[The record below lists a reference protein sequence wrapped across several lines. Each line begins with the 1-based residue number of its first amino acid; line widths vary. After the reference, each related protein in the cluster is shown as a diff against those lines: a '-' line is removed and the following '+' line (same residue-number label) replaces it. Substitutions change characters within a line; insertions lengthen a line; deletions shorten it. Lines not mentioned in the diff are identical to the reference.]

1 MDALHEAF
9 DAHEDPRIGW
19 YLSYLEDHSIPR
31 THFLHSVGLIGF
43 PHEQGTLR
51 NGGRGGGQR
60 APGVIRSHLRR
71 IGPVLNAEGKGDLRK
86 VFLKDYGDAQ
96 CKDYDEAL
104 KKHTELVAQVLTEN
118 DVCISFGGDNAQSYQ
133 NFCGLKESRSGSFG
147 VVNLDAHLD
156 VRPLVDGK
164 RHSGSPFRLLL
175 EDTTFQKTGSSFA
188 EFAVQSQQCSAK
200 HVRFVVDHGHS
211 VYFYGSDVKASTVVP
226 KFTEL
231 VLQPFSVAKDNLF
244 VSFDI
249 DCIASRDCP
258 GVSCPAP
265 IGLSAEDALEICY
278 DAGKCNKVSL
288 FDLSE
293 FTPDIEEYRT
303 ARLVSNMIYF
313 FLLGV
318 SQRRTE

>member
-1 MDALHEAF
+1 MDALREAF
-9 DAHEDPRIGW
+9 DAQEDPRIGW
-19 YLSYLEDHSIPR
+19 YLSYLEDNEVQK
-31 THFLHSVGLIGF
+31 THFQHSVGLVGF
-43 PHEQGTLR
+43 PHEKGTLR

-60 APGVIRSHLRR
+60 APDVIRSHLHRV
-71 IGPVLNAEGKGDLRK
+71 GPVLNAEGRGDLRK
-86 VFLKDYGDAQ
+86 VFVRDYGNAE
-96 CKDYDEAL
+96 CSDYDEAL
-104 KKHTELVAQVLTEN
+104 AKHTELVARVLKEN

-175 EDTTFQKTGSSFA
+175 EDTTFQTTESSFV
-188 EFAVQSQQCSAK
+188 EFAAQSQQCSAK
-200 HVRFVVDHGHS
+200 HARFVQDQGHR
-211 VYFYGSDVKASTVVP
+211 VYFFGSDVKASTVVP

-249 DCIASRDCP
+249 DCIASCDCP

-278 DAGKCNKVSL
+278 NAGKCNKVSM

-293 FTPDIEEYRT
+293 FTPAVEEYRT
-303 ARLVSNMIYF
+303 ARLVTNMIYF